1 LPAATSAATNHLPS
15 GSLAKSIDRL
25 EHLLCHRSKVALPFD
40 FHSLKTDT
48 TPAMPSHLPT
58 NRPASALT
66 MAKAWTQMSS
76 EVLATKLSKIALSK
90 AREALLPHA
99 PRLAGCCKP
108 QISQPSLV
116 SYRLVVACQQAVSPA
131 QGNFC
136 RRSSRPN
143 REEKTPP
150 PPRQAARGSRFAND
164 VRAILLAPDD
174 PARGQ
179 IFFSPAAAFHRQPQ
193 GASFK
198 KLPRSRWRAAIALA
212 AARPDADP
220 SSRHLFYYGPAP
232 IWFSELPKNPASSLL
247 HQRTSSNNIFR
258 KQLFHKSLRQTLVL
272 FPIQRPRT
280 LAAASQPAGSLC
292 PSFSRLVER

>member
-48 TPAMPSHLPT
+48 TCAMPSHLPT

-76 EVLATKLSKIALSK
+76 EVLATRLSKIALSK
-90 AREALLPHA
+90 AREALRPHA

-179 IFFSPAAAFHRQPQ
+179 IFFPPQPPSIGNRRALPSKNCPALAGGQ
-193 GASFK
+193 
-198 KLPRSRWRAAIALA
+198 LSRWQPPARMRIHQVAIFFTTDQRQSGSRSCPTIPPRPCFTSGLA
-212 AARPDADP
+212 RT
-220 SSRHLFYYGPAP
+220 
-232 IWFSELPKNPASSLL
+232 IFS
-247 HQRTSSNNIFR
+247 
-258 KQLFHKSLRQTLVL
+258 
-272 FPIQRPRT
+272 
-280 LAAASQPAGSLC
+280 
-292 PSFSRLVER
+292 

>member
-48 TPAMPSHLPT
+48 TCAMPSHLPT

-66 MAKAWTQMSS
+66 TAKAWTQMSS

-90 AREALLPHA
+90 AREALRPHA

-131 QGNFC
+131 QGNFLPALLATKSRREDSSAAATSC
-136 RRSSRPN
+136 KRQPFRKRRTCYLIGSRRSG
-143 REEKTPP
+143 K
-150 PPRQAARGSRFAND
+150 GAN
-164 VRAILLAPDD
+164 L
-174 PARGQ
+174 
-179 IFFSPAAAFHRQPQ
+179 FF
-193 GASFK
+193 
-198 KLPRSRWRAAIALA
+198 PRSRLPSATAGRFLQKTAPLSLA
-212 AARPDADP
+212 GSYRVGSRPP
-220 SSRHLFYYGPAP
+220 GCGSIKSP
-232 IWFSELPKNPASSLL
+232 SLL
-247 HQRTSSNNIFR
+247 LRTSA
-258 KQLFHKSLRQTLVL
+258 HLVL
-272 FPIQRPRT
+272 GVAQK
-280 LAAASQPAGSLC
+280 
-292 PSFSRLVER
+292 SRLVPASPAD